1 MADYKEQGLYQEGNS
16 LFDDIFA
23 FGDLEVQNIN
33 VVGIITAKT
42 FSGVDAT
49 SLKDDGGTVKIQAT
63 STGATH
69 SGRAV
74 FNEVE
79 LQGKVYDSDGDFGT
93 SGQVLS
99 SDGTDIE
106 WVNAGSLTAGAAAE
120 VGVTAVNTNATHFIT
135 FVDSS
140 SGNENIRVDTDLTY
154 NPSTNTLGGT
164 NISSLYVTG
173 NLRIGGQLKDGDN
186 AFGSS
191 GQVLSSDGTDTRWV
205 NAGSLTAGAASEVG
219 ITAVNDNSSH
229 FLAFLDSSSGNDN
242 IKVDTNLTYNP
253 STNLL
258 SLGGISFSGTISGG
272 TSVSATNLSG
282 NLTGTIQT
290 AAQTN
295 ITSVGTLTG
304 LTVDGNLI
312 LDSTSNYLHIKGA
325 LYDKD
330 GQSGSADQVL
340 VSTGTQVDWKD
351 ATTLTASNSQK
362 ITITESDT
370 NTAFPIT
377 FSAAPGQSGGN
388 TLLSDNQFTYNASSN
403 IVTAGTFSGSGASL
417 TSLNASSLQS
427 GTVPDARIP
436 NLNASKINA
445 GTLGTDRIPNLN
457 ASKINAGT
465 LGTDR
470 IPNLAASKIT
480 SGTLGTDRIPSL
492 AASKITSGTLGTDR
506 IPSLAASKI
515 TSGQFNAARIPT
527 LNQDTTG
534 SAASL
539 TTARTIAGSSFN
551 GTANININYNN
562 LTNKPTIP
570 TNNNQLT
577 NGRGFIT
584 ATDVR
589 SMNESASPGQSS
601 TSSTA
606 FQNKVTLSINTVSN
620 SRVLVIYSFEI
631 KHSNTNNHGCI
642 AQVNGSNVSLVGGN
656 VEERRNDNGF
666 ERFTGSILDIS
677 SHTGTRTYRIQF
689 RATNNSGQIQN
700 ASLVAI
706 EMSV

>member
-33 VVGIITAKT
+33 VVGIITASKLIGDGSEL
-42 FSGVDAT
+42 SGIDAT
-49 SLKDDGGTVKIQAT
+49 TIKDSTGTTQIQGTT
-63 STGATH
+63 SGATH

-79 LQGKVYDSDGDFGT
+79 IGGKLYDGDGDFGT
-93 SGQVLS
+93 SGQVLA
-99 SDGTDIE
+99 SDGTNTNWI
-106 WVNAGSLTAGAAAE
+106 NSGSLTAGAASE

-219 ITAVNDNSSH
+219 ITAVSDNSSH

-258 SLGGISFSGTISGG
+258 SIGGISFSGTISGG
-272 TSVSATNLSG
+272 TSVSATNISG
-282 NLTGTIQT
+282 NLSGTLQT
-290 AAQTN
+290 AAQAN

-304 LTVDGNLI
+304 LTVDGNVI

-330 GQSGSADQVL
+330 GQSGSNGQVL
-340 VSTGTQVDWKD
+340 VSTGSQVDWQNPN
-351 ATTLTASNSQK
+351 TLTASNSLK

-403 IVTAGTFSGSGASL
+403 TVTAGTFSGSGASL
-417 TSLNASSLQS
+417 TSLNASNLQS
-427 GTVPDARIP
+427 GTVAVARIP
-436 NLNASKINA
+436 NLNANKITA
-445 GTLGTDRIPNLN
+445 GTIADARLSNSSLFVTGMIMMYNGSTAPSGWAICNGQNGTPDLRDRFIVGTGSSYNLGNTGGANSVTLTATQMPNHAHAFSGSASHSHTINNHTHSFSGSNSHRHGYAFGTAQGTPIGNNYNSSGITNVTDRGGITEQQQSGSPQYPNHHGYT
-457 ASKINAGT
+457 AETGQTTISI
-465 LGTDR
+465 
-470 IPNLAASKIT
+470 
-480 SGTLGTDRIPSL
+480 SG
-492 AASKITSGTLGTDR
+492 
-506 IPSLAASKI
+506 
-515 TSGQFNAARIPT
+515 N
-527 LNQDTTG
+527 TG
-534 SAASL
+534 
-539 TTARTIAGSSFN
+539 N
-551 GTANININYNN
+551 
-562 LTNKPTIP
+562 P
-570 TNNNQLT
+570 
-577 NGRGFIT
+577 
-584 ATDVR
+584 
-589 SMNESASPGQSS
+589 
-601 TSSTA
+601 
-606 FQNKVTLSINTVSN
+606 
-620 SRVLVIYSFEI
+620 
-631 KHSNTNNHGCI
+631 SNTGTNTQTVTISGNTN
-642 AQVNGSNVSLVGGN
+642 QQGG
-656 VEERRNDNGF
+656 GA
-666 ERFTGSILDIS
+666 
-677 SHTGTRTYRIQF
+677 SHENRPPYYALMFIMK
-689 RATNNSGQIQN
+689 
-700 ASLVAI
+700 L
-706 EMSV
+706 

>member
-1 MADYKEQGLYQEGNS
+1 MADYTQQGLYQEGNS

-33 VVGIITAKT
+33 VVGIITASKLIGDGSEL
-42 FSGVDAT
+42 SGIDAT
-49 SLKDDGGTVKIQAT
+49 TIKDSTGTTQIQGTT
-63 STGATH
+63 SGATH

-74 FNEVE
+74 FNEIE
-79 LQGKVYDSDGDFGT
+79 IGGKLYDGDGDFGT
-93 SGQVLS
+93 SGQVLA
-99 SDGTDIE
+99 SDGTNTNWI
-106 WVNAGSLTAGAAAE
+106 NSGSLTAGAAAE
-120 VGVTAVNTNATHFIT
+120 VGVTAVNTDATHFIT

-229 FLAFLDSSSGNDN
+229 FLAFPDSSSGNDN

-272 TSVSATNLSG
+272 TSVSATNISG
-282 NLTGTIQT
+282 NLSGTLQT

-330 GQSGSADQVL
+330 GQSGSNGQVL
-340 VSTGTQVDWKD
+340 VSTGSQVDWQNPN
-351 ATTLTASNSQK
+351 TLTASNSLK

-403 IVTAGTFSGSGASL
+403 TVTAGTFSGSGASL

-427 GTVPDARIP
+427 GTVADARLTNTSLFVTGMIM
-436 NLNASKINA
+436 LWYGSVAS
-445 GTLGTDRIPNLN
+445 
-457 ASKINAGT
+457 
-465 LGTDR
+465 
-470 IPNLAASKIT
+470 
-480 SGTLGTDRIPSL
+480 IPSGWVL
-492 AASKITSGTLGTDR
+492 CDGNNSTPDLRNRFVIGSGSGSSYPINQTGGSADATLVSHSHT
-506 IPSLAASKI
+506 INNHTHSF
-515 TSGQFNAARIPT
+515 SGSDSHSHTINNHTHTFSA
-527 LNQDTTG
+527 TTG
-534 SAASL
+534 SDSHSHSYSSANHPSSSGPEQDQSGGPENRTQFNVGK
-539 TTARTIAGSSFN
+539 TTGSDSHSHSVSGTTGNPSNTGTNSQTVSISGNTGNPSNTGTNSQGSS
-551 GTANININYNN
+551 A
-562 LTNKPTIP
+562 TNKNLPPYYALCYIMKT
-570 TNNNQLT
+570 
-577 NGRGFIT
+577 
-584 ATDVR
+584 
-589 SMNESASPGQSS
+589 
-601 TSSTA
+601 
-606 FQNKVTLSINTVSN
+606 
-620 SRVLVIYSFEI
+620 
-631 KHSNTNNHGCI
+631 
-642 AQVNGSNVSLVGGN
+642 
-656 VEERRNDNGF
+656 
-666 ERFTGSILDIS
+666 
-677 SHTGTRTYRIQF
+677 
-689 RATNNSGQIQN
+689 
-700 ASLVAI
+700 
-706 EMSV
+706 

>member
-1 MADYKEQGLYQEGNS
+1 MADYTQQGLYQEGNS

-33 VVGIITAKT
+33 VVGIITASKLIGDGSEL
-42 FSGVDAT
+42 SGIDAT
-49 SLKDDGGTVKIQAT
+49 TIKDSTGTTQIQGTT
-63 STGATH
+63 SGATH

-74 FNEVE
+74 FNEIE
-79 LQGKVYDSDGDFGT
+79 IGGKLYDGDGDFGT
-93 SGQVLS
+93 SGQVLA
-99 SDGTDIE
+99 SDGTNTNWI
-106 WVNAGSLTAGAAAE
+106 NSGSLTAGAAAE
-120 VGVTAVNTNATHFIT
+120 VGVTAVNTDATHFIT

-272 TSVSATNLSG
+272 TSVSATNISG
-282 NLTGTIQT
+282 NLSGTLQT

-330 GQSGSADQVL
+330 GQSGSNGQVL
-340 VSTGTQVDWKD
+340 VSTGSQVDWQNPN
-351 ATTLTASNSQK
+351 TLTASNSLK

-403 IVTAGTFSGSGASL
+403 TVTAGTFSGSGASL
-417 TSLNASSLQS
+417 TSLNASNLQS
-427 GTVPDARIP
+427 GTVADARLTNTSLFVTGMIMLWYGSVASIP
-436 NLNASKINA
+436 SGWVLCDGNNSTPDLRNRFVIGSGSGSSYPINQTGGSA
-445 GTLGTDRIPNLN
+445 DATLVSHSHTINNHTHSFSGSDSHSHTINNHTHSFSGSNSHRHGYAFGTAQGTPIGNNYNGSGITNVTDRGGITEQQQSGSPQYPNHHGYT
-457 ASKINAGT
+457 ADTGQTTISI
-465 LGTDR
+465 
-470 IPNLAASKIT
+470 
-480 SGTLGTDRIPSL
+480 SGTTGNPSNTGTNSQTVSISGNTGNPSN
-492 AASKITSGTLGTDR
+492 TGTN
-506 IPSLAASKI
+506 S
-515 TSGQFNAARIPT
+515 Q
-527 LNQDTTG
+527 
-534 SAASL
+534 
-539 TTARTIAGSSFN
+539 GSS
-551 GTANININYNN
+551 A
-562 LTNKPTIP
+562 TNKNLPPYYALCYIMKT
-570 TNNNQLT
+570 
-577 NGRGFIT
+577 
-584 ATDVR
+584 
-589 SMNESASPGQSS
+589 
-601 TSSTA
+601 
-606 FQNKVTLSINTVSN
+606 
-620 SRVLVIYSFEI
+620 
-631 KHSNTNNHGCI
+631 
-642 AQVNGSNVSLVGGN
+642 
-656 VEERRNDNGF
+656 
-666 ERFTGSILDIS
+666 
-677 SHTGTRTYRIQF
+677 
-689 RATNNSGQIQN
+689 
-700 ASLVAI
+700 
-706 EMSV
+706 

>member
-63 STGATH
+63 TTGATH

-154 NPSTNTLGGT
+154 NPSTNTLSGT

-219 ITAVNDNSSH
+219 ITAVSDNSSH

-272 TSVSATNLSG
+272 NSVSATNLSG
-282 NLTGTIQT
+282 NLSGTIQT

-417 TSLNASSLQS
+417 SSLNASSLQS
-427 GTVPDARIP
+427 GTVPDARLSNTCLFVTGMIMLWYGSVASIP
-436 NLNASKINA
+436 SGWVLCDGNNNTPDLRNRFVVGA
-445 GTLGTDRIPNLN
+445 GTGGNYSPDDTGGSADATLVSHSHTINNHTHSFSGSDSHSHTINNHTHSFSGSSSHSHGINDPGHKHTINHNLGNIISSGGAFGMKD
-457 ASKINAGT
+457 
-465 LGTDR
+465 
-470 IPNLAASKIT
+470 
-480 SGTLGTDRIPSL
+480 SGTADRMNT
-492 AASKITSGTLGTDR
+492 A
-506 IPSLAASKI
+506 
-515 TSGQFNAARIPT
+515 
-527 LNQDTTG
+527 TTG
-534 SAASL
+534 ISVNSQNV
-539 TTARTIAGSSFN
+539 TISGNTGNPSNRGTNSQTVSISGNTGNPSNTGTNSQGSS
-551 GTANININYNN
+551 A
-562 LTNKPTIP
+562 TNKNLPPYYALCYIMKT
-570 TNNNQLT
+570 
-577 NGRGFIT
+577 
-584 ATDVR
+584 
-589 SMNESASPGQSS
+589 
-601 TSSTA
+601 
-606 FQNKVTLSINTVSN
+606 
-620 SRVLVIYSFEI
+620 
-631 KHSNTNNHGCI
+631 
-642 AQVNGSNVSLVGGN
+642 
-656 VEERRNDNGF
+656 
-666 ERFTGSILDIS
+666 
-677 SHTGTRTYRIQF
+677 
-689 RATNNSGQIQN
+689 
-700 ASLVAI
+700 
-706 EMSV
+706 

>member
-1 MADYKEQGLYQEGNS
+1 MADYTQQGLYQEGNS

-63 STGATH
+63 TTGATH

-120 VGVTAVNTNATHFIT
+120 VGVTATNTDSTHFIT

-282 NLTGTIQT
+282 NLSGTIQT

-295 ITSVGTLTG
+295 ITSVGILNG
-304 LTVDGNLI
+304 LTVDGNVL
-312 LDSTSNYLHIKGA
+312 LDNTSRYLSLKGA
-325 LYDKD
+325 LLDKD
-330 GQSGSADQVL
+330 GETGANGEVL
-340 VSTGTQVDWKD
+340 VSTGSQIDWQNPN
-351 ATTLTASNSQK
+351 TLTASNSIK
-362 ITITESDT
+362 VTITEND
-370 NTAFPIT
+370 NNNDFPIT
-377 FSAAPGQSGGN
+377 FSIAAGQSGGN
-388 TLLSDNQFTYNASSN
+388 TLHSDNQFTYNASSN
-403 IVTAGTFSGSGASL
+403 VVTAGTFSGSGASL
-417 TSLNASSLQS
+417 TSLNASNLQS
-427 GTVPDARIP
+427 GTVADARIP
-436 NLNASKINA
+436 NLNASKITA
-445 GTLGTDRIPNLN
+445 GTLADARIPNLN
-457 ASKINAGT
+457 ASKITAGT
-465 LGTDR
+465 LADARLTNSSLFVTGMIMLWYGSVASIPSGWVLCDGNNSTPDLRSRFVVGAGTGGNYS
-470 IPNLAASKIT
+470 PNDTGGSANAVLVSHTHNLQNHVHGFSATT
-480 SGTLGTDRIPSL
+480 SSVNLSHNHATTVDNTNLFPSSGQTSIGFGGAGSYPATTFSMSNALGDHAHAVSGNTGTPSTNTTDTLGE
-492 AASKITSGTLGTDR
+492 
-506 IPSLAASKI
+506 
-515 TSGQFNAARIPT
+515 
-527 LNQDTTG
+527 
-534 SAASL
+534 SA
-539 TTARTIAGSSFN
+539 
-551 GTANININYNN
+551 
-562 LTNKPTIP
+562 TNKNLPPYYALCYIMKT
-570 TNNNQLT
+570 
-577 NGRGFIT
+577 
-584 ATDVR
+584 
-589 SMNESASPGQSS
+589 
-601 TSSTA
+601 
-606 FQNKVTLSINTVSN
+606 
-620 SRVLVIYSFEI
+620 
-631 KHSNTNNHGCI
+631 
-642 AQVNGSNVSLVGGN
+642 
-656 VEERRNDNGF
+656 
-666 ERFTGSILDIS
+666 
-677 SHTGTRTYRIQF
+677 
-689 RATNNSGQIQN
+689 
-700 ASLVAI
+700 
-706 EMSV
+706 

>member
-63 STGATH
+63 TTGATH

-191 GQVLSSDGTDTRWV
+191 GQVLSSDGTDTKWV

-258 SLGGISFSGTISGG
+258 SIGGISFSGTISGG

-417 TSLNASSLQS
+417 TSLNANNLQS
-427 GTVPDARIP
+427 GTVADARLTNTSLFVTGMIM
-436 NLNASKINA
+436 LWYGSVAS
-445 GTLGTDRIPNLN
+445 
-457 ASKINAGT
+457 
-465 LGTDR
+465 
-470 IPNLAASKIT
+470 
-480 SGTLGTDRIPSL
+480 IPSGWVL
-492 AASKITSGTLGTDR
+492 CDGNNSTPDLRERFVVGAGGNNSTVSGNGYSVDDKGGFTDATLVEHSHT
-506 IPSLAASKI
+506 INNHTHSF
-515 TSGQFNAARIPT
+515 SGS
-527 LNQDTTG
+527 D
-534 SAASL
+534 SHSH
-539 TTARTIAGSSFN
+539 TINNHTHSFSGSSSHSHGINDPGHTHTMNFN
-551 GTANININYNN
+551 QGNIISSGGAFGLKDSGTANRINTNTTGISVNSQSVSISGNTGN
-562 LTNKPTIP
+562 PSDRGTNSQTVSISGNTGNPSNTGTNSQGSSATNKNLPPYYALCYIMKT
-570 TNNNQLT
+570 
-577 NGRGFIT
+577 
-584 ATDVR
+584 
-589 SMNESASPGQSS
+589 
-601 TSSTA
+601 
-606 FQNKVTLSINTVSN
+606 
-620 SRVLVIYSFEI
+620 
-631 KHSNTNNHGCI
+631 
-642 AQVNGSNVSLVGGN
+642 
-656 VEERRNDNGF
+656 
-666 ERFTGSILDIS
+666 
-677 SHTGTRTYRIQF
+677 
-689 RATNNSGQIQN
+689 
-700 ASLVAI
+700 
-706 EMSV
+706 

>member
-1 MADYKEQGLYQEGNS
+1 MADYKEQGVYQEGNS

-63 STGATH
+63 TTGATH

-120 VGVTAVNTNATHFIT
+120 VGVTAVNTNASHFIT

-164 NISSLYVTG
+164 NISSLYITG
-173 NLRIGGQLKDGDN
+173 NLRLGGQLKDGDN

-205 NAGSLTAGAASEVG
+205 NAGSLTAGAAAEVG
-219 ITAVNDNSSH
+219 ITAVSDNASH
-229 FLAFLDSSSGNDN
+229 FMAFLDSSSGNDN

-258 SLGGISFSGTISGG
+258 SIGGISFSGTISGG

-282 NLTGTIQT
+282 NLTGAIQT

-304 LTVDGNLI
+304 LTVDGNVI

-351 ATTLTASNSQK
+351 TTSLTASNSQK

-403 IVTAGTFSGSGASL
+403 TVTAGTFSGSGASL
-417 TSLNASSLQS
+417 TSLNASNLQS
-427 GTVPDARIP
+427 GTVADARIP
-436 NLNASKINA
+436 NLNASKITA
-445 GTLGTDRIPNLN
+445 GTFADARIPNLN
-457 ASKINAGT
+457 ASKITAGT
-465 LGTDR
+465 LADAR
-470 IPNLAASKIT
+470 LSNS
-480 SGTLGTDRIPSL
+480 SL
-492 AASKITSGTLGTDR
+492 FVTGMIMMY
-506 IPSLAASKI
+506 
-515 TSGQFNAARIPT
+515 
-527 LNQDTTG
+527 TG
-534 SAASL
+534 S
-539 TTARTIAGSSFN
+539 TAPSGWAI
-551 GTANININYNN
+551 
-562 LTNKPTIP
+562 
-570 TNNNQLT
+570 
-577 NGRGFIT
+577 
-584 ATDVR
+584 
-589 SMNESASPGQSS
+589 
-601 TSSTA
+601 
-606 FQNKVTLSINTVSN
+606 
-620 SRVLVIYSFEI
+620 
-631 KHSNTNNHGCI
+631 C
-642 AQVNGSNVSLVGGN
+642 NGSNGTPDLRDRFIVGAGSAYSVN
-656 VEERRNDNGF
+656 NTGGANSVTLTESQIPSHNHTFSGSTSHSHTINNHTHSFSGSGSNTHSHNITTTGGDDHNDSVRRTQSGRNDTNFGLHTMSTNDATISISISGN
-666 ERFTGSILDIS
+666 TGNPSDRGTNSQTISIS
-677 SHTGTRTYRIQF
+677 GNTGNKGGGGSHENRPPYYALMFIMK
-689 RATNNSGQIQN
+689 
-700 ASLVAI
+700 L
-706 EMSV
+706 

>member
-1 MADYKEQGLYQEGNS
+1 MADYKEQGVYQEGNS

-49 SLKDDGGTVKIQAT
+49 SLKDDDGTVKIQAT
-63 STGATH
+63 TTGATH

-79 LQGKVYDSDGDFGT
+79 LQGKVYDSDGDFGS

-120 VGVTAVNTNATHFIT
+120 VGVTAVNTDSTHFIT

-173 NLRIGGQLKDGDN
+173 NLRIGGQIKDGDN

-191 GQVLSSDGTDTRWV
+191 GQVLSSDGTDTKWV

-258 SLGGISFSGTISGG
+258 SIGGISFSGTISGG

-282 NLTGTIQT
+282 NLTGAIQT

-351 ATTLTASNSQK
+351 TTSLTASNSQK

-388 TLLSDNQFTYNASSN
+388 TLLSDNQFTYNSSTN

-417 TSLNASSLQS
+417 TSLNASNLQS
-427 GTVPDARIP
+427 GTVADARIP
-436 NLNASKINA
+436 NLNASKITA
-445 GTLGTDRIPNLN
+445 GTFADARIPNLN
-457 ASKINAGT
+457 ASKITAGT
-465 LGTDR
+465 LADARLSNSSLFVTGMIMLWYGSVGSIPSGWVLCDGNNNTPDLRNRFIVGAGTGGNYSPDDTGGSADATLVSHSHTINNHTHSFSGSSSHSHTINQHNHSFSGSGSSSHSHTFPAGNDDDDSDNAIER
-470 IPNLAASKIT
+470 PINNSSQPQNFGTSSATVNISI
-480 SGTLGTDRIPSL
+480 SGTTGGVSDRGTNSQNVSISGNTGNPSN
-492 AASKITSGTLGTDR
+492 TGTN
-506 IPSLAASKI
+506 S
-515 TSGQFNAARIPT
+515 Q
-527 LNQDTTG
+527 
-534 SAASL
+534 
-539 TTARTIAGSSFN
+539 GSS
-551 GTANININYNN
+551 A
-562 LTNKPTIP
+562 TNKNLPPYYALCYIMKT
-570 TNNNQLT
+570 
-577 NGRGFIT
+577 
-584 ATDVR
+584 
-589 SMNESASPGQSS
+589 
-601 TSSTA
+601 
-606 FQNKVTLSINTVSN
+606 
-620 SRVLVIYSFEI
+620 
-631 KHSNTNNHGCI
+631 
-642 AQVNGSNVSLVGGN
+642 
-656 VEERRNDNGF
+656 
-666 ERFTGSILDIS
+666 
-677 SHTGTRTYRIQF
+677 
-689 RATNNSGQIQN
+689 
-700 ASLVAI
+700 
-706 EMSV
+706 

>member
-1 MADYKEQGLYQEGNS
+1 MADYKEQGVYQEGNS

-63 STGATH
+63 TTGATH

-120 VGVTAVNTNATHFIT
+120 VGVTAVNTNSTHFIT

-173 NLRIGGQLKDGDN
+173 NLRLGGQLKDGDN

-205 NAGSLTAGAASEVG
+205 NAGSLTAGAAAEVG
-219 ITAVNDNSSH
+219 ITAVSDNASH
-229 FLAFLDSSSGNDN
+229 FMAFLDSSSGNDN

-258 SLGGISFSGTISGG
+258 SIGGISFSGTISGG

-282 NLTGTIQT
+282 NLTGAIQT

-304 LTVDGNLI
+304 LTVDGNVI

-340 VSTGTQVDWKD
+340 VSTGTQVDWKNPN
-351 ATTLTASNSQK
+351 TLTASNSIK

-370 NTAFPIT
+370 DTAFPIT
-377 FSAAPGQSGGN
+377 FSATPGQSGGN

-403 IVTAGTFSGSGASL
+403 TVTAGTFSGSGASL
-417 TSLNASSLQS
+417 TSLNASNLQS
-427 GTVPDARIP
+427 GTVADARIP
-436 NLNASKINA
+436 NLNASKITA
-445 GTLGTDRIPNLN
+445 GTLADARLSN
-457 ASKINAGT
+457 S
-465 LGTDR
+465 
-470 IPNLAASKIT
+470 
-480 SGTLGTDRIPSL
+480 SL
-492 AASKITSGTLGTDR
+492 FVTGMIMMY
-506 IPSLAASKI
+506 
-515 TSGQFNAARIPT
+515 
-527 LNQDTTG
+527 TG
-534 SAASL
+534 S
-539 TTARTIAGSSFN
+539 TAPSGWAI
-551 GTANININYNN
+551 
-562 LTNKPTIP
+562 
-570 TNNNQLT
+570 
-577 NGRGFIT
+577 
-584 ATDVR
+584 
-589 SMNESASPGQSS
+589 
-601 TSSTA
+601 
-606 FQNKVTLSINTVSN
+606 
-620 SRVLVIYSFEI
+620 
-631 KHSNTNNHGCI
+631 C
-642 AQVNGSNVSLVGGN
+642 NGSNGTPDLRDRFIVGAGSAYSVN
-656 VEERRNDNGF
+656 NTGGANSVTLTESQIPSHNHTFSGSTSHSHTINNHTHSFSGSGSNTHSHNITTTGGDDHNDSVRRTQSGRNDTNFGLHTMSTNDATISISISGN
-666 ERFTGSILDIS
+666 TGNPSDRGTNSQTISIS
-677 SHTGTRTYRIQF
+677 GNTGNKGGGGSHENRPPYYALMFIMK
-689 RATNNSGQIQN
+689 
-700 ASLVAI
+700 L
-706 EMSV
+706 

>member
-63 STGATH
+63 TTGATH

-191 GQVLSSDGTDTRWV
+191 GQVLSSDGTDTSWV

-312 LDSTSNYLHIKGA
+312 LDSTSNYIHIKGA

-417 TSLNASSLQS
+417 TSLNANNLQS
-427 GTVPDARIP
+427 GTVADARLTNTSLFVTGMIM
-436 NLNASKINA
+436 LWYGSVAS
-445 GTLGTDRIPNLN
+445 
-457 ASKINAGT
+457 
-465 LGTDR
+465 
-470 IPNLAASKIT
+470 
-480 SGTLGTDRIPSL
+480 IPSGWVL
-492 AASKITSGTLGTDR
+492 CDGNNSTPDLRERFVVGAGGNNSTVSGNGYSVDDKGGFTDATLVEHSHT
-506 IPSLAASKI
+506 INNHTHSF
-515 TSGQFNAARIPT
+515 SGS
-527 LNQDTTG
+527 D
-534 SAASL
+534 SHSH
-539 TTARTIAGSSFN
+539 TINNHTHSFSGSSSHSHGINDPGHTHTMNFN
-551 GTANININYNN
+551 QGNIISSGGAFGLKDSGTANRINTNTTGISVNSQSVSISGNTGN
-562 LTNKPTIP
+562 PSDRGTNSQTVSISGNTGNPSNTGTNSQGSSATNKNLPPYYALCYIMKT
-570 TNNNQLT
+570 
-577 NGRGFIT
+577 
-584 ATDVR
+584 
-589 SMNESASPGQSS
+589 
-601 TSSTA
+601 
-606 FQNKVTLSINTVSN
+606 
-620 SRVLVIYSFEI
+620 
-631 KHSNTNNHGCI
+631 
-642 AQVNGSNVSLVGGN
+642 
-656 VEERRNDNGF
+656 
-666 ERFTGSILDIS
+666 
-677 SHTGTRTYRIQF
+677 
-689 RATNNSGQIQN
+689 
-700 ASLVAI
+700 
-706 EMSV
+706 

>member
-1 MADYKEQGLYQEGNS
+1 MADYTQQGLYQEGNS

-33 VVGIITAKT
+33 VVGIITASKLIGDGSEL
-42 FSGVDAT
+42 SGIDAT
-49 SLKDDGGTVKIQAT
+49 TIKDSTGTTQIQGTT
-63 STGATH
+63 SGATH

-74 FNEVE
+74 FNEIE
-79 LQGKVYDSDGDFGT
+79 IGGKLYDGDGDFGT
-93 SGQVLS
+93 SGQVLA
-99 SDGTDIE
+99 SDGTNTNWI
-106 WVNAGSLTAGAAAE
+106 NSGSLTAGAAAE
-120 VGVTAVNTNATHFIT
+120 VGVTAVNTDATHFIT

-272 TSVSATNLSG
+272 TSVSATNISG
-282 NLTGTIQT
+282 NLSGTLQT

-330 GQSGSADQVL
+330 GQSGSNGQVL
-340 VSTGTQVDWKD
+340 VSTGSQVDWQNPN
-351 ATTLTASNSQK
+351 TLTASNSLK

-403 IVTAGTFSGSGASL
+403 TVTAGTFSGSGASL
-417 TSLNASSLQS
+417 TSLNASNLQS
-427 GTVPDARIP
+427 GTVAVARIP
-436 NLNASKINA
+436 NLNANKITA
-445 GTLGTDRIPNLN
+445 GTIADARLTNTSLFVTGMIMLWYGSVASIPSGWVLCDGNNSTPDLRNRFVIGSGSGSSYPINQTGGSADATLVSHSHTINNHTHSFSGSDSHSHTINNHTHSFSGSNSHRHGYAFGTAQGTPIGNNYNGSGITNVTDRGGITEQQQSGSPQYPNHHGYT
-457 ASKINAGT
+457 ADTGQTTISI
-465 LGTDR
+465 
-470 IPNLAASKIT
+470 
-480 SGTLGTDRIPSL
+480 SGTTGNPSNTGTNSQTVSISGNTGNPSN
-492 AASKITSGTLGTDR
+492 TGTN
-506 IPSLAASKI
+506 S
-515 TSGQFNAARIPT
+515 Q
-527 LNQDTTG
+527 
-534 SAASL
+534 
-539 TTARTIAGSSFN
+539 GSS
-551 GTANININYNN
+551 A
-562 LTNKPTIP
+562 TNKNLPPYYALCYIMKT
-570 TNNNQLT
+570 
-577 NGRGFIT
+577 
-584 ATDVR
+584 
-589 SMNESASPGQSS
+589 
-601 TSSTA
+601 
-606 FQNKVTLSINTVSN
+606 
-620 SRVLVIYSFEI
+620 
-631 KHSNTNNHGCI
+631 
-642 AQVNGSNVSLVGGN
+642 
-656 VEERRNDNGF
+656 
-666 ERFTGSILDIS
+666 
-677 SHTGTRTYRIQF
+677 
-689 RATNNSGQIQN
+689 
-700 ASLVAI
+700 
-706 EMSV
+706 

>member
-63 STGATH
+63 TTGATH

-191 GQVLSSDGTDTRWV
+191 GQVLSSDGTDTKWV

-258 SLGGISFSGTISGG
+258 SIGGISFSGTISGG

-403 IVTAGTFSGSGASL
+403 TVTAGTFSGSGASL
-417 TSLNASSLQS
+417 TSLNASNLQS
-427 GTVPDARIP
+427 GTVADARIP

-445 GTLGTDRIPNLN
+445 GTFDVARIPDLSGAKITSGTVAAARIDNLN
-457 ASKINAGT
+457 ASKITAGT
-465 LGTDR
+465 LADAR
-470 IPNLAASKIT
+470 LSNS
-480 SGTLGTDRIPSL
+480 SL
-492 AASKITSGTLGTDR
+492 
-506 IPSLAASKI
+506 
-515 TSGQFNAARIPT
+515 F
-527 LNQDTTG
+527 
-534 SAASL
+534 
-539 TTARTIAGSSFN
+539 
-551 GTANININYNN
+551 
-562 LTNKPTIP
+562 
-570 TNNNQLT
+570 
-577 NGRGFIT
+577 
-584 ATDVR
+584 V
-589 SMNESASPGQSS
+589 PGMIMMY

-606 FQNKVTLSINTVSN
+606 PSGWAICNGQNGTPDLRNRFIVGAGNSYNVGVTGGFDSVSLSESQIPSHTHSFSGSSSHSHGINDPGHTHTMNFNQGNIISSGGAFGLKDSGTANRINTNTTGISVN
-620 SRVLVIYSFEI
+620 SQSVTISG
-631 KHSNTNNHGCI
+631 NT
-642 AQVNGSNVSLVGGN
+642 GG
-656 VEERRNDNGF
+656 
-666 ERFTGSILDIS
+666 TG
-677 SHTGTRTYRIQF
+677 G
-689 RATNNSGQIQN
+689 GQAHENRPPYYALMFIMK
-700 ASLVAI
+700 L
-706 EMSV
+706 

>member
-1 MADYKEQGLYQEGNS
+1 MADYKEQGVYQEGNS

-63 STGATH
+63 TTGATH

-99 SDGTDIE
+99 SDGTDVE

-120 VGVTAVNTNATHFIT
+120 VGVTAVTTNSTHFIT

-173 NLRIGGQLKDGDN
+173 NLRLGGQLKDGDN

-205 NAGSLTAGAASEVG
+205 NAGSLTAGAAAEVG
-219 ITAVNDNSSH
+219 ITAVSDNASH
-229 FLAFLDSSSGNDN
+229 FMAFLDSSSGNDN

-258 SLGGISFSGTISGG
+258 SIGGISFSGTISGG

-282 NLTGTIQT
+282 NLTGAIQT

-304 LTVDGNLI
+304 LTVDGNVI

-351 ATTLTASNSQK
+351 TTSLTASNSQK

-403 IVTAGTFSGSGASL
+403 TVTAGTFSGSGASL
-417 TSLNASSLQS
+417 TSLNASNLQS
-427 GTVPDARIP
+427 GTVADARIP
-436 NLNASKINA
+436 NLNASKITA
-445 GTLGTDRIPNLN
+445 GTFADARIPNLN
-457 ASKINAGT
+457 ASKITAGT
-465 LGTDR
+465 LADAR
-470 IPNLAASKIT
+470 LSNS
-480 SGTLGTDRIPSL
+480 SL
-492 AASKITSGTLGTDR
+492 FVTGMIMMY
-506 IPSLAASKI
+506 
-515 TSGQFNAARIPT
+515 
-527 LNQDTTG
+527 TG
-534 SAASL
+534 S
-539 TTARTIAGSSFN
+539 TAPSGWAI
-551 GTANININYNN
+551 
-562 LTNKPTIP
+562 
-570 TNNNQLT
+570 
-577 NGRGFIT
+577 
-584 ATDVR
+584 
-589 SMNESASPGQSS
+589 
-601 TSSTA
+601 
-606 FQNKVTLSINTVSN
+606 
-620 SRVLVIYSFEI
+620 
-631 KHSNTNNHGCI
+631 C
-642 AQVNGSNVSLVGGN
+642 NGSNGTPDLRDRFIVGAGSAYSVN
-656 VEERRNDNGF
+656 NTGGANSVTLTESQIPSHNHTFSGSTSHSHTINNHTHSFSGSGSNTHSHNITTTGGDDHNDSVRRTQSGRNDSNFGLHTMSTNDATISISISGN
-666 ERFTGSILDIS
+666 TGNPSDRGTNSQTISIS
-677 SHTGTRTYRIQF
+677 GNTGNKGGGGSHENRPPYYALMFIMK
-689 RATNNSGQIQN
+689 
-700 ASLVAI
+700 L
-706 EMSV
+706 